1 MVLDGSDGTKEVTR
15 RQPQCL
21 MLTTESQE
29 GVGLVTKEPF
39 CYKRAMETQPLLKVT
54 IPNIVDDSY

>member
-1 MVLDGSDGTKEVTR
+1 MLSG
-15 RQPQCL
+15 

-29 GVGLVTKEPF
+29 GVGLVTKEHI

-54 IPNIVDDSY
+54 IPNIVDDSLLNS